1 MGVNVS
7 RVKWI
12 AVTLSGALAGLGG
25 AWIVL
30 DSLKYQENQTAQRG
44 FLGLAALIFGNW
56 RPGMLLIGALLFSF
70 SQSVGFQID
79 KEARGLFGALG
90 LALALGTLWSVTRKR
105 YLEAVVILAIGAG
118 ILVFAFTNEN
128 INEKFTAMLPYIV
141 TLFVLAFSSKRLR
154 PPAAA
159 GRPWRKGD
167 S

>member
-1 MGVNVS
+1 
-7 RVKWI
+7 
-12 AVTLSGALAGLGG
+12 
-25 AWIVL
+25 
-30 DSLKYQENQTAQRG
+30 
-44 FLGLAALIFGNW
+44 
-56 RPGMLLIGALLFSF
+56 MLLIGAFLFSF